1 MLLSNAP
8 RKVALPFAENGEK
21 NTIPESSSPSPGRAS
36 MNDGFPP
43 LTRQPVGSG
52 GIPPQGLDMNGIFY
66 YLSSLNKWQ
75 SAGGSFV
82 YDSTFA
88 NDSDVGGYPK
98 GAVLLRSGGDGFWLN
113 LADNN
118 VNNPDTGGAN
128 WQPINNVGIT
138 SKTLTGSDVT
148 LTNSEAAKDII
159 VLSGTL
165 TANVNLIVPVFVKQW
180 IVANNTTGA
189 FTVTVKTASGT
200 GGLVTQ
206 STNRVFYGDGTNIY
220 GVNPLIASQA
230 QVNTG
235 TDNSTFLTP
244 KTFKDSQLL
253 ADKAD
258 KNGNT
263 SNRFKI
269 AAAVDSDESVRKDQL
284 PLAATQAQV
293 NTGTDTLTFLT
304 PKTFKDSQ
312 LLADK
317 ADKNGDAAE
326 TFNVANGTSGS
337 HAVNKSQLDAV
348 AAANFTSL
356 AIVNLIY
363 PVGIVVD
370 FSVNTNPNAIWVGTI
385 WERFAEGRTTIGY
398 KSGDA
403 DFGTIGGTG
412 GAKGSTLST
421 DNLPEFNLKLKIYPT
436 NVDSGIDVNQNID
449 IPMNYSSTPPSGA
462 IGPASLLETSSIG
475 QAGPDPIPTL
485 PPYIVTAKWVR
496 TL

>member
-21 NTIPESSSPSPGRAS
+21 NTIPEDSSPSPGFAS

-52 GIPPQGLDMNGIFY
+52 GIPPQGLDMNGILY

-88 NDSDVGGYPK
+88 TDSDVGGYPK

-220 GVNPLIASQA
+220 GVNPL
-230 QVNTG
+230 
-235 TDNSTFLTP
+235 
-244 KTFKDSQLL
+244 
-253 ADKAD
+253 
-258 KNGNT
+258 
-263 SNRFKI
+263 
-269 AAAVDSDESVRKDQL
+269 
-284 PLAATQAQV
+284 AATQAQV

-317 ADKNGDAAE
+317 ADKNGNTSNRFKIAAAVDNDEAARKDQLPVAATTLLTGLVRKATQAEMNAGTADAFPSAAE
-326 TFNVANGTSGS
+326 IFNGFASSGTTNGYIKLPTYLSG
-337 HAVNKSQLDAV
+337 
-348 AAANFTSL
+348 
-356 AIVNLIY
+356 LILQW
-363 PVGIVVD
+363 G
-370 FSVNTNPNAIWVGTI
+370 FNNSNTNPLTI
-385 WERFAEGRTTIGY
+385 SFPIAFTTACYGVFAQSDNDLSPTEVEYTGVSDITTTT
-398 KSGDA
+398 
-403 DFGTIGGTG
+403 FVW
-412 GAKGSTLST
+412 
-421 DNLPEFNLKLKIYPT
+421 N
-436 NVDSGIDVNQNID
+436 GIRAGV
-449 IPMNYSSTPPSGA
+449 TAFTHGWWFA
-462 IGPASLLETSSIG
+462 IG
-475 QAGPDPIPTL
+475 
-485 PPYIVTAKWVR
+485 K
-496 TL
+496 

>member
-21 NTIPESSSPSPGRAS
+21 NTIPEGSSPSAGRAS

-52 GIPPQGLDMNGIFY
+52 GIPPQGLDMNGILY

-88 NDSDVGGYPK
+88 TDSDVGGYPK
-98 GAVLLRSGGDGFWLN
+98 GAILLRSDGDGFWLN
-113 LADNN
+113 RADNN
-118 VNNPDTGGAN
+118 TTNPDTGGAN

-138 SKTLTGSDVT
+138 SKTLTSSDVT
-148 LTNSEAAKDII
+148 LTNAEASKDII

-165 TANVNLIVPVFVKQW
+165 TANVNLIMPVFVKQW
-180 IVANNTTGA
+180 IVANNTSGA

-206 STNRVFYGDGTNIY
+206 GTSRVFYGDGTNVY

-284 PLAATQAQV
+284 PVAATTSIAGISREATPAEV
-293 NTGTDTLTFLT
+293 LAGALSGVFISPDNLSSAFPASDTTFQLSIGLPNGYILKMGYT
-304 PKTFKDSQ
+304 EYGELPPGVVTVPSTFTNAFPSDC
-312 LLADK
+312 LFALASPYNPNLSGQMAFICTMRTWSDVGISV
-317 ADKNGDAAE
+317 DMVE
-326 TFNVANGTSGS
+326 LSGS
-337 HAVNKSQLDAV
+337 GNQFDASYV
-348 AAANFTSL
+348 W
-356 AIVNLIY
+356 I
-363 PVGIVVD
+363 
-370 FSVNTNPNAIWVGTI
+370 
-385 WERFAEGRTTIGY
+385 
-398 KSGDA
+398 
-403 DFGTIGGTG
+403 
-412 GAKGSTLST
+412 
-421 DNLPEFNLKLKIYPT
+421 
-436 NVDSGIDVNQNID
+436 
-449 IPMNYSSTPPSGA
+449 A
-462 IGPASLLETSSIG
+462 IG
-475 QAGPDPIPTL
+475 
-485 PPYIVTAKWVR
+485 K
-496 TL
+496 

>member
-21 NTIPESSSPSPGRAS
+21 NTIPEGSSPSAGFAS

-52 GIPPQGLDMNGIFY
+52 GIPPQGLDMNGILY

-88 NDSDVGGYPK
+88 TDSDVGGYPN
-98 GAVLLRSGGDGFWLN
+98 GAILLRADGTGFWLN
-113 LADNN
+113 QADNN
-118 VNNPDTGGAN
+118 TTNPDTGGAN

-138 SKTLTGSDVT
+138 SKTLTSSDVT
-148 LTNSEAAKDII
+148 LTNAEASKDII

-165 TANVNLIVPVFVKQW
+165 TSNVNLIMPVFVKQW
-180 IVANNTTGA
+180 IVANNTSGA

-200 GGLVTQ
+200 GGVVTQ
-206 STNRVFYGDGTNIY
+206 STSRVFYGDGTNIY

-263 SNRFKI
+263 SNRFKVATPVDNDE
-269 AAAVDSDESVRKDQL
+269 AARKDQL
-284 PLAATQAQV
+284 PVAATTLIAGSVRKATQAEM
-293 NTGTDTLTFLT
+293 NAGT
-304 PKTFKDSQ
+304 
-312 LLADK
+312 AD
-317 ADKNGDAAE
+317 AFPSAAE
-326 TFNVANGTSGS
+326 IFNGFASSGTVNGYIKLPEYLSG
-337 HAVNKSQLDAV
+337 
-348 AAANFTSL
+348 
-356 AIVNLIY
+356 LILQW
-363 PVGIVVD
+363 G
-370 FSVNTNPNAIWVGTI
+370 FNNSNTNPLTISFPIPFTTACYGVFAQSDNAL
-385 WERFAEGRTTIGY
+385 
-398 KSGDA
+398 SGVEVEYTGVSDITDS
-403 DFGTIGGTG
+403 DFQW
-412 GAKGSTLST
+412 
-421 DNLPEFNLKLKIYPT
+421 N
-436 NVDSGIDVNQNID
+436 GIRSDV
-449 IPMNYSSTPPSGA
+449 TAFTHGWWFA
-462 IGPASLLETSSIG
+462 IG
-475 QAGPDPIPTL
+475 
-485 PPYIVTAKWVR
+485 R
-496 TL
+496 

>member
-21 NTIPESSSPSPGRAS
+21 NTIPEGSSPSAGFAS

-52 GIPPQGLDMNGIFY
+52 GIPPQGLDMNGILY

-88 NDSDVGGYPK
+88 TDSDVGGYPN
-98 GAVLLRSGGDGFWLN
+98 GAILLRADGTGFWLN
-113 LADNN
+113 QADNN
-118 VNNPDTGGAN
+118 TTNPDTGGAN

-148 LTNSEAAKDII
+148 LTNAEAAKDII

-165 TANVNLIVPVFVKQW
+165 TANVNLIVPIFVKQW

-200 GGLVTQ
+200 GGVVTQ
-206 STNRVFYGDGTNIY
+206 STSRVFYGDGTNIY

-263 SNRFKI
+263 SNRFKVATPVDNDE
-269 AAAVDSDESVRKDQL
+269 AARKDQL
-284 PLAATQAQV
+284 PVAATTLIAGSVRKATQAEM
-293 NTGTDTLTFLT
+293 NAGT
-304 PKTFKDSQ
+304 
-312 LLADK
+312 AD
-317 ADKNGDAAE
+317 AFPSAAE
-326 TFNVANGTSGS
+326 IFNGFASSGTVNGYIKLPEYLSG
-337 HAVNKSQLDAV
+337 
-348 AAANFTSL
+348 
-356 AIVNLIY
+356 LILQW
-363 PVGIVVD
+363 G
-370 FSVNTNPNAIWVGTI
+370 FNNSNTNPLTISFPIPFTTACYGVFAQSDNAL
-385 WERFAEGRTTIGY
+385 
-398 KSGDA
+398 SGVEVEYTGVSDITDS
-403 DFGTIGGTG
+403 DFQW
-412 GAKGSTLST
+412 
-421 DNLPEFNLKLKIYPT
+421 N
-436 NVDSGIDVNQNID
+436 GIRSDV
-449 IPMNYSSTPPSGA
+449 TAFTHGWWFA
-462 IGPASLLETSSIG
+462 IG
-475 QAGPDPIPTL
+475 
-485 PPYIVTAKWVR
+485 R
-496 TL
+496 

>member
-21 NTIPESSSPSPGRAS
+21 NTIPEGSSPSPGFAS

-98 GAVLLRSGGDGFWLN
+98 GAILLRSDGDGFWLN
-113 LADNN
+113 RVDNN
-118 VNNPDTGGAN
+118 TTNPDTGGAN

-138 SKTLTGSDVT
+138 SKTLTSSDVT
-148 LTNSEAAKDII
+148 LTNAEASKDII

-200 GGLVTQ
+200 GGLVAQGT
-206 STNRVFYGDGTNIY
+206 SRVFFGDGTNIY

-258 KNGNT
+258 KNGNA
-263 SNRFKI
+263 SNRFKVATPVDNDEAAQKGQLPVAATTLI
-269 AAAVDSDESVRKDQL
+269 AGLVRKVTQAEMNIGLSDAW
-284 PLAATQAQV
+284 PDAATLLNGFMQGSNYVKLPEWLGGWLIQYGYYV
-293 NTGTDTLTFLT
+293 TGDLPDNT
-304 PKTFKDSQ
+304 Q
-312 LLADK
+312 
-317 ADKNGDAAE
+317 
-326 TFNVANGTSGS
+326 FNFTIPLPVDYLSPPIPLVTGYSPSGGGNAFVANARSATTNSITVVLQEFSG
-337 HAVNKSQLDAV
+337 
-348 AAANFTSL
+348 
-356 AIVNLIY
+356 
-363 PVGIVVD
+363 VGQGATAGVH
-370 FSVNTNPNAIWVGTI
+370 WL
-385 WERFAEGRTTIGY
+385 TIG
-398 KSGDA
+398 K
-403 DFGTIGGTG
+403 
-412 GAKGSTLST
+412 
-421 DNLPEFNLKLKIYPT
+421 
-436 NVDSGIDVNQNID
+436 
-449 IPMNYSSTPPSGA
+449 
-462 IGPASLLETSSIG
+462 
-475 QAGPDPIPTL
+475 
-485 PPYIVTAKWVR
+485 
-496 TL
+496 